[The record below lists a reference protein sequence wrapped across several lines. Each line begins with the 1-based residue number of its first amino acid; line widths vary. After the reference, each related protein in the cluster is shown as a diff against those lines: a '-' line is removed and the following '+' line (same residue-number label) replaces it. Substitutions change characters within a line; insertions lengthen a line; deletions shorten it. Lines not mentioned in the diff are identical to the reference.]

1 MPYII
6 DGHNL
11 IPKLGLRLDSFDD
24 EIDLITRLQEFCRVR
39 RAKVEVYFDGAP
51 PGQSGTRSAGAVTA
65 HFVRQGS
72 SADSAIE
79 VRLETMGRSAKNW
92 TVVSSD
98 RRIRRAAQSVQASV
112 ITSDEFARQ
121 VSAAQNE
128 RMTRSKGGASL
139 SPDEVEEWLNV
150 FKKRD

>member
-128 RMTRSKGGASL
+128 RMTRSKGEASL